1 MKIKAKEWMNEEG
14 ELNIISKTQK
24 ELAQSPKSQQ
34 IFSQY
39 SFFKQNG
46 LTANAQEIRKNVNLA
61 MDLAYER
68 DTEWGPSE
76 RFDAPSNYGF

>member
-46 LTANAQEIRKNVNLA
+46 LTVNAQEIRKNVNHA

-68 DTEWGPSE
+68 DTGWGPSE
-76 RFDAPSNYGF
+76 RFDVPSNLGF